1 MIGEGSRRPCPCDC
15 GTLGFCADRK
25 ALTRSRCCEPGCDEP
40 KLEGGGLLS
49 RARRALAKRGGGRC
63 LSHVRRSRTS

>member
-40 KLEGGGLLS
+40 KLEGGGFC
-49 RARRALAKRGGGRC
+49 REHAERWRNEEEDDA
-63 LSHVRRSRTS
+63 